1 MEATMNRAKI
11 PMLGA
16 TLLLAVLAVGA
27 PNVHAAEEMGDAP
40 IVSQKEMPLVR
51 GDTWQKMTDG
61 EKVAFVWGM
70 GHVITM
76 ERERMERFPD
86 LKKESFAVK
95 MAEGLAGMPMNE
107 VVSVVDQFY
116 GENPDK
122 TKEPVVK
129 VIWTKIV
136 KSREGGDTNP
146 PAGK

>member
-1 MEATMNRAKI
+1 
-11 PMLGA
+11 
-16 TLLLAVLAVGA
+16 
-27 PNVHAAEEMGDAP
+27 
-40 IVSQKEMPLVR
+40 
-51 GDTWQKMTDG
+51 MTDG
-61 EKVAFVWGM
+61 EKVEFVWGM
-70 GHVITM
+70 GNVITM